1 MSREHDDDMNAEVGE
16 GARGEADQFALVQ
29 EDLEDRNAEAEQDRL
44 AEMQR
49 NLEKREGDGE
59 GDEE

>member
-16 GARGEADQFALVQ
+16 GALGEADQFAVVG
-29 EDLEDRNAEAEQDRL
+29 EDLEDRDAEAEQERL
-44 AEMQR
+44 AEMQH
-49 NLEKREGDGE
+49 NLEQAE

>member
-16 GARGEADQFALVQ
+16 GARGEADQFAVVQ
-29 EDLEDRNAEAEQDRL
+29 EDLEDRDAEAEQGRL

-49 NLEKREGDGE
+49 NLEKGEENE

>member
-16 GARGEADQFALVQ
+16 GALGEADQFAVVE
-29 EDLEDRNAEAEQDRL
+29 EDLEERDADAEHDRL

-49 NLEKREGDGE
+49 NLERGE
-59 GDEE
+59 GDDDEV

>member
-1 MSREHDDDMNAEVGE
+1 MSREHDDDMTAEVGE
-16 GARGEADQFALVQ
+16 GARGEADQFAVVE
-29 EDLEDRNAEAEQDRL
+29 EDLEDRDAEAEQDRL

-49 NLEKREGDGE
+49 NLEKGEGEE